1 MSKIKSILDAL
12 NTQKTGG
19 KTSVGEIISINDLRD
34 KHEEGPLNDEEKTA
48 LLNYDNYRIRN
59 LNSATDEEDFHSKYR
74 LLQVLANLS
83 PYQEFLQVKYTA
95 VRTS

>member
-1 MSKIKSILDAL
+1 MSKIKSTLNSLGKQQSGEKTAFDA
-12 NTQKTGG
+12 
-19 KTSVGEIISINDLRD
+19 IISINDLRE
-34 KHEEGPLNDEEKTA
+34 KHEGGPLNDEEKTA

-83 PYQEFLQVKYTA
+83 PYQEFLKENYKP
-95 VRTS
+95 

>member
-12 NTQKTGG
+12 NTQKAGD
-19 KTSVGEIISINDLRD
+19 KTSVEEIISINDLRD
-34 KHEEGPLNDEEKTA
+34 KHEEGPLNDEEKSA

-83 PYQEFLQVKYTA
+83 PYKEFLHDKYK
-95 VRTS
+95 VLRTS

>member
-1 MSKIKSILDAL
+1 MSKAKSILNAL
-12 NTQKTGG
+12 STQKSTE
-19 KTSVGEIISINDLRD
+19 KSSIDNIISINDLRD

-83 PYQEFLQVKYTA
+83 PYQEFLQDKYNA
-95 VRTS
+95 

>member
-1 MSKIKSILDAL
+1 MSKIKSILNSL
-12 NTQKTGG
+12 GKQQSGEKTAFD
-19 KTSVGEIISINDLRD
+19 TIISINDLRE
-34 KHEEGPLNDEEKTA
+34 KHEEGPLNNEEKTA

-83 PYQEFLQVKYTA
+83 PYQEFLKEKYKP
-95 VRTS
+95 

>member
-12 NTQKTGG
+12 KTQKAGD
-19 KTSVGEIISINDLRD
+19 KTSVEEIISINDLRD
-34 KHEEGPLNDEEKTA
+34 KHEEGPLNDEEKSA

-83 PYQEFLQVKYTA
+83 PYKEFLHDKYK
-95 VRTS
+95 VLRTS